1 MDCKLNFL
9 LVESFGLEGG
19 DITVFLFNRK
29 EAHSVVQKSVSVGI
43 LSIVLAQ
50 KQGRTVQ
57 TVHNHL
63 EGFHCSLDQFQK
75 LLPSL
80 FE

>member
-29 EAHSVVQKSVSVGI
+29 EAYSVVQKS
-43 LSIVLAQ
+43 LSL
-50 KQGRTVQ
+50 
-57 TVHNHL
+57 L
-63 EGFHCSLDQFQK
+63 SLSQ
-75 LLPSL
+75 SL
-80 FE
+80 